1 LAIHYSENLRLLWA
15 DLPVIKMSDSVR
27 RMYYSNSGGKS
38 SNADAKRET
47 RSRRGKMRRF
57 EVDPPNAN
65 PKIRF

>member
-15 DLPVIKMSDSVR
+15 DLPVINMSDSVR

-57 EVDPPNAN
+57 EVDPPVAN